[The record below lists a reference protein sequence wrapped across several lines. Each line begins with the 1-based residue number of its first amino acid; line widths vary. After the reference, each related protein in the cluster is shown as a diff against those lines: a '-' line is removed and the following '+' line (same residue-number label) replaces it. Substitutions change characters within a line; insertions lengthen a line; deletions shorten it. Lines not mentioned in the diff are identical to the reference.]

1 MPELRRLRH
10 FAALAE
16 TLHFGKA
23 AARLGMTQPP
33 LSQSIRALERELGA
47 PLFARTNRSVALT
60 PLGESWLPH
69 VREALKAV
77 DALPQTARRLRDGA
91 AGRLALSFVSTAD
104 YSVLPGLVRTY
115 AARFPAVEIALT
127 EATSDLQIAALLAGE
142 GQAGLIVAP
151 PAGALPPS
159 LTYLPLFSEP
169 LVAAIPESWPESWIS
184 AGRPPDLAAPLA
196 PEAVVGAPLVIFP
209 RAAAPAF
216 HDLVTGYH
224 AAHGAEVR
232 IVQEAIQMQT
242 IISLVSAGLGLALV
256 PASLR
261 RLGREGVR
269 YLDLQGEAPILETG
283 LVWRRTDS
291 SPTLRGF
298 LEVARSPELAAEWT
312 R

>member
-1 MPELRRLRH
+1 M
-10 FAALAE
+10 
-16 TLHFGKA
+16 
-23 AARLGMTQPP
+23 
-33 LSQSIRALERELGA
+33 
-47 PLFARTNRSVALT
+47 
-60 PLGESWLPH
+60 
-69 VREALKAV
+69 
-77 DALPQTARRLRDGA
+77 
-91 AGRLALSFVSTAD
+91 
-104 YSVLPGLVRTY
+104 
-115 AARFPAVEIALT
+115 
-127 EATSDLQIAALLAGE
+127 AGE

-169 LVAAIPESWPESWIS
+169 LVAAIPESWIS
-184 AGRPPDLAAPLA
+184 AGRLPDLAAPLA

-298 LEVARSPELAAEWT
+298 LEVARSPELTAEWT